1 VKLEAEM
8 EEIGKAIKAL
18 EAELVALGKKLVPL
32 EGKEEAKTL
41 DGDDRNRL
49 AALRDKEKQLRKEKE
64 QLREKE
70 MKLMDERAEKRSKIA
85 PGIVCFASV
94 NTP

>member
-1 VKLEAEM
+1 VVKLEAEM
-8 EEIGKAIKAL
+8 EEIGKAIKAV
-18 EAELVALGKKLVPL
+18 EAELVALGKKLAPL
-32 EGKEEAKTL
+32 E
-41 DGDDRNRL
+41 
-49 AALRDKEKQLRKEKE
+49 DKSLGERSVDEKAEIVQLRRKEE